1 MLITNQQCV
10 SLEKQQNTNKLIQ
23 SASSLELI
31 YFTNSQSIRSSETVY
46 SIKLVS
52 RETIGRQ
59 KKSRMKQTEY
69 SLFN

>member
-31 YFTNSQSIRSSETVY
+31 YFTNSLSIRSSETVY

-59 KKSRMKQTEY
+59 KKSRMKLTEY

>member
-31 YFTNSQSIRSSETVY
+31 YFTNSLSIRSSETVY

-59 KKSRMKQTEY
+59 KKPRMKLTEY